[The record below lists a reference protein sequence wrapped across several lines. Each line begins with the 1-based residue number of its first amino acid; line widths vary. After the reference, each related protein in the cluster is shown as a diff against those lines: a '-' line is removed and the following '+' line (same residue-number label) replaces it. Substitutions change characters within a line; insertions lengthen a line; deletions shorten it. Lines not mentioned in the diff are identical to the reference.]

1 MKKIRRIFISMMGL
15 CVIAFVLNCIYIHF
29 YKIDTSN
36 LHWAFLARIE
46 DSPDHKSSIGVRLL
60 RESENSDVTFI
71 QGIVG
76 EKEEDSH
83 NYTHNSRIIFWQR
96 VDSGS
101 IGQKKT
107 ENGILENWV
116 EVKWIDSKNIQINGI
131 DFKVDEGYDYR
142 RSKIHD

>member
-1 MKKIRRIFISMMGL
+1 MIGL
-15 CVIAFVLNCIYIHF
+15 CVIAFALYFIYTHF

-46 DSPDHKSSIGVRLL
+46 DSPDHQSRIGVRLL
-60 RESENSDVTFI
+60 REYENSDVTYI

-76 EKEEDSH
+76 EKEADNH
-83 NYTHNSRIIFWQR
+83 NYTHNSRVVFWQK

-116 EVKWIDSKNIQINGI
+116 EVKWVDSENIQINGI
-131 DFKVDEGYDYR
+131 DFKVDKGYDYR
-142 RSKIHD
+142 RNRVPD